1 MEPPHLGGLAT
12 RPSATITAFHAPVA
26 PHRMTEKATQHTPMM
41 QQYLRLKADY
51 PQTLLFYRMGDFY
64 ELFYED
70 AKKAARLLDITLTKR
85 GQSAGEP
92 IPMCGVPYH
101 AAESYLG
108 KLVRAGESIAICEQI
123 GDPATSKG
131 PVERQVVRV
140 VTPGTLTDEALLQD
154 RQENLLCCQYQGKG
168 NWGVAWL
175 EISSGRFSVMQL
187 DDNELV
193 AGEIARLNPAELIV
207 CEDQVNPLERQWQDR
222 AKNMPP
228 WYFELDSCE
237 RLLNEQYQTRDLRG
251 FGIDDLPLAIS
262 AAGCLLQYIRDTV
275 KTTISHLQPIRREQ
289 VDEVLLIDANSRRN
303 LELMQSLSAHGDNN
317 SLFGI
322 VDFCDTP
329 MGHRELARWIQKPL
343 RNQQTVRLRHQA
355 LASLLDNYH
364 FESIKP
370 ILKAMGDIERILARI
385 GLLSARPRDLSTLY
399 ATLNSL
405 PQLQSELSRLDSPLI
420 EALATQIAEHPTVA
434 ELLAS
439 AIINEPPVLIR
450 DGGVI
455 REGFD
460 DELDELR
467 ALSANADQF
476 LLELEQREQQRTGV
490 STLKVA
496 YNRVH
501 GFYIEVGKAHSDNM
515 PVDYVRRQTLKAVE
529 RYITPELKSFEDKV
543 LSARERA
550 LAREKH
556 LYESLLQQL
565 GNELNGLQACAS
577 GLSQLDVLC
586 ALASSALQFNWCAP
600 ELSEM
605 RCLEIRGGRHPVV
618 ERVLEDPFIANDVS
632 LHDDSSML
640 LVTGPNMGGKS
651 TYMRQT
657 ALIVILAYLGSY
669 VPADSA
675 VIGPIDQVFT
685 RIGASDD
692 LSSGRS
698 TFMVE
703 MTEAAN
709 ILNNA
714 SPNSLVLMDEI
725 GRGTSTF
732 DGLALA
738 WACADYLA
746 RQSKALTLFATHYF
760 ELTQLPEQY
769 PNVHNVHLDAVEHGD
784 KIIFMHRVKA
794 GPANQ
799 SYGLQVAKLA
809 GVPREA
815 INLARQKLQQLEQQ
829 STHPQADLFSS
840 PLPLPE
846 PESDHPVLEAM
857 ATVQPDEMSP
867 REALETLYRLKSL
880 CNTSED

>member
-1 MEPPHLGGLAT
+1 M
-12 RPSATITAFHAPVA
+12 SATT
-26 PHRMTEKATQHTPMM
+26 TQHTPMM

-51 PQTLLFYRMGDFY
+51 PTTLLFYRMGDFY

-140 VTPGTLTDEALLQD
+140 VTPGTLTEEALLQD
-154 RQENLLCCQYQGKG
+154 RQENLLCCLYHAKAG
-168 NWGVAWL
+168 WGIAWL
-175 EISSGRFSVMQL
+175 EVSSGRFSVTQL
-187 DDNELV
+187 ATDDLL
-193 AGEIARLNPAELIV
+193 ASEIARLNPAELIV
-207 CEDQVNPLERQWQDR
+207 CEDQQIPLDRNWQQR
-222 AKNMPP
+222 MKSMPP
-228 WYFELDSCE
+228 WYFEKDSCE
-237 RLLNEQYQTRDLRG
+237 RLLNEQYQTRDLQG
-251 FGIDDLPLAIS
+251 FGIDKLSLAIS
-262 AAGCLLQYIRDTV
+262 AAGCLLQYLKDTV
-275 KTTISHLQPIRREQ
+275 KSAVSHLQPIRHEQ
-289 VDEVLLIDANSRRN
+289 VDDVLLIDANSRRN
-303 LELMQSLSAHGDNN
+303 LELMQSLGAAASDH
-317 SLFGI
+317 SLFAI
-322 VDFCDTP
+322 IDYCDTA
-329 MGHRELARWIQKPL
+329 MGHRELARWIQKPI
-343 RNQQTVRLRHQA
+343 RNQQDVRLRHQA
-355 LASLLDNYH
+355 IASLLDNYH
-364 FESIKP
+364 YESIKP
-370 ILKAMGDIERILARI
+370 LLKAMGDVERILARI
-385 GLLSARPRDLSTLY
+385 GLLSARPRDLSTLH
-399 ATLNSL
+399 ATLAAL
-405 PQLQSELSRLDSPLI
+405 PLLQSELIRLDSPLI
-420 EALATQIAEHPTVA
+420 SQLATQIGDHPEVVS
-434 ELLAS
+434 LLDS
-439 AIINEPPVLIR
+439 AIIDEPPLLIR

-460 DELDELR
+460 AELDELR

-476 LLELEQREQQRTGV
+476 LLELEQREQQRTGI
-490 STLKVA
+490 SSLKVA

-501 GFYIEVGKAHSDNM
+501 GFYIEVGKAHGDNM
-515 PVDYVRRQTLKAVE
+515 PADYVRRQTLKAVE

-550 LAREKH
+550 LAREKY
-556 LYESLLQQL
+556 LYDALLKQL
-565 GNELNGLQACAS
+565 GEQLTALQHCATGLA
-577 GLSQLDVLC
+577 QLDVLC
-586 ALASSALQFNWCAP
+586 ALTSCALQYNWCQP
-600 ELSEM
+600 ELTEQ
-605 RCLEIRGGRHPVV
+605 RCIDIRGGRHPVV
-618 ERVLEDPFIANDVS
+618 ERVLDDPFIAND
-632 LHDDSSML
+632 LKLDDDSIML

-675 VIGPIDQVFT
+675 LIGPIDQVFT
-685 RIGASDD
+685 RIGASGD

-714 SPNSLVLMDEI
+714 GPYSLVLMDEI

-746 RQSKALTLFATHYF
+746 QQSQAMTLFATHYF
-760 ELTQLPEQY
+760 ELTQLPDLY
-769 PNVHNVHLDAVEHGD
+769 PSVHNVHLDAVEHGD
-784 KIIFMHRVKA
+784 KIIFMHRVKE

-809 GVPREA
+809 GIPRQA
-815 INLARQKLQQLEQQ
+815 IKLAKQKLQQLEQQ
-829 STHPQADLFSS
+829 STHPQADLFSTALVAIETEAAD
-840 PLPLPE
+840 PL
-846 PESDHPVLEAM
+846 SEAM
-857 ATVQPDEMSP
+857 NDLNPDELSP
-867 REALETLYRLKSL
+867 REALEALYQLKSL
-880 CNTSED
+880 CKTIDDKSS